1 MLDPKLIKEK
11 PEMIRNMLKS
21 RAVEFDLDELIK
33 TDEKR
38 REFIIKTDELRKKKN
53 QVGIRISEKKK
64 AKEDASSILAEMKNI
79 SSELTKLESEQEEI
93 ENKYLKLASTI
104 PNLVHESVPIG
115 IDDSANIEIKKWGNI
130 PKFDFKVKDHID
142 ISENLNL
149 VDLERA
155 AKVAGARFYYLKN
168 DLVRLNQALINF
180 GLDFLAEKG
189 YSLIQPPY
197 MINRESMEG
206 AVIAEDFEEV
216 IYKIQDEDLYM
227 IGTSEH
233 AMAAMHSKEIIE
245 GKNIPMKYAGI
256 SPCFRKE
263 AGAHGRDQKG
273 IFRVHQFDKIEQFVF
288 SKPEDSWKEHEKL
301 LAVAEEFYQKLE
313 IPYRVMLLSTGD
325 IGKISAKTYD
335 IEAWM
340 AGQNAY
346 REIVSCSNCLEYQ
359 ARRLKIRFRDKTNED
374 TQYIHTLNSTLIATT
389 RVLVSI
395 MENFQT
401 KEGHIRIPQGFTAIY
416 GKSERDILTY
426 PYILDLKFVKN
437 WHAEKVE

>member
-11 PEMIRNMLKS
+11 PEIIRNMLKS
-21 RAVEFDLDELIK
+21 RAVEFDLDALIES
-33 TDEKR
+33 DQKR

-53 QVGIRISEKKK
+53 QIAVIISEKKK
-64 AKEDASSILAEMKNI
+64 GGEDISSILAEMKNI
-79 SSELTKLESEQEEI
+79 SNELTKLEAEQENV

-115 IDDSANIEIKKWGNI
+115 IDDSANKEIKKWGDI
-130 PKFDFKVKDHID
+130 PKFDFKIKDHID
-142 ISENLNL
+142 ISEDLNL

-168 DLVRLNQALINF
+168 DLVRLNQALIHF

-189 YSLIQPPY
+189 YSLVQPPY

-206 AVIAEDFEEV
+206 AVITEDFEEV

-245 GKNIPMKYAGI
+245 GKDIPIKYAGI

-288 SKPEDSWKEHEKL
+288 AKPEDSWKEHEKM

-374 TQYIHTLNSTLIATT
+374 TQYVHTLNSTLVATT
-389 RVLVSI
+389 RVLVAI

-401 KEGHIRIPQGFTAIY
+401 KDGHIRIPRVLQSYMGNQTEI
-416 GKSERDILTY
+416 
-426 PYILDLKFVKN
+426 
-437 WHAEKVE
+437 

>member
-11 PEMIRNMLKS
+11 PQVIRDMLKA
-21 RAVEFDLDELIK
+21 RAVDFDLDTLIES
-33 TDEKR
+33 DQKR
-38 REFIIKTDELRKKKN
+38 REFILKTDELRKKKN
-53 QVGIRISEKKK
+53 QVALEISQKKK
-64 AKEDASSILAEMKNI
+64 AGEDASSILSEMKEV
-79 SSELTKLESEQEEI
+79 SAELSKLESGQESV
-93 ENKYLKLASTI
+93 ENTYSKLALTI

-115 IDDSANIEIKKWGNI
+115 VDENANKEIKKWGKI
-130 PKFDFKVKDHID
+130 PSFDFKINDHID
-142 ISENLNL
+142 ISENLDL

-168 DLVRLNQALINF
+168 DLVRLNQSLIHY
-180 GLDFLAEKG
+180 GLDFLAKKE
-189 YSLIQPPY
+189 YSLVQPPY

-206 AVIAEDFEEV
+206 AVIADDFEEV
-216 IYKIQDEDLYM
+216 IYKVEDEDLYM

-233 AMAAMHSKEIIE
+233 AMAAMRAKEIME
-245 GKNIPMKYAGI
+245 GKELPLRYAGV

-288 SKPEDSWKEHEKL
+288 SRPEDSWKEHEKM
-301 LAVAEEFYQKLE
+301 LAVAEEFYQNLE
-313 IPYRVMLLSTGD
+313 IPHRVMLLSSAD
-325 IGKISAKTYD
+325 MGKVSAKTYD

-346 REIVSCSNCLEYQ
+346 REIVSCSNCLDYQ

-374 TQYIHTLNSTLIATT
+374 TQYLHTLNSTLIATT
-389 RVLVSI
+389 RVMVSI

-401 KEGHIRIPQGFTAIY
+401 KDGHIRIPNVLQSYMGNQKEI
-416 GKSERDILTY
+416 
-426 PYILDLKFVKN
+426 
-437 WHAEKVE
+437 

>member
-1 MLDPKLIKEK
+1 MLDPKLIKEN
-11 PEMIRNMLKS
+11 PEIIRSMLKS
-21 RAVEFDLDELIK
+21 RAVEFDLDGLIELDK
-33 TDEKR
+33 KR

-53 QVGIRISEKKK
+53 QVAIIISEKKK
-64 AKEDASSILAEMKNI
+64 GGDDISSILAEMKNI
-79 SSELTKLESEQEEI
+79 SNEITELESEQENI
-93 ENKYLKLASTI
+93 ESKYLKLASTI

-115 IDDSANIEIKKWGNI
+115 VDDSANIEIKKWGNI
-130 PKFDFKVKDHID
+130 PEFDFKIKDHID
-142 ISENLNL
+142 ISEDLNL

-168 DLVRLNQALINF
+168 DLVRLNQALIHF

-216 IYKIQDEDLYM
+216 IYKIQEEDLYM

-245 GKNIPMKYAGI
+245 GKEIPMKYAGI

-288 SKPEDSWKEHEKL
+288 SKPEDSWKEHEKM

-389 RVLVSI
+389 RVLVAI

-401 KEGHIRIPQGFTAIY
+401 KDGHIRIPQVLQGYMGNQKEI
-416 GKSERDILTY
+416 
-426 PYILDLKFVKN
+426 
-437 WHAEKVE
+437 

>member
-11 PEMIRNMLKS
+11 PEIIRNMLKS
-21 RAVEFDLDELIK
+21 RAVEFDLEGLIES
-33 TDEKR
+33 DQKR

-53 QVGIRISEKKK
+53 QVAIAISEKKK
-64 AKEDASSILAEMKNI
+64 AGDDASTILIEMKNI
-79 SSELTKLESEQEEI
+79 SNELTKLESEQVDLEK
-93 ENKYLKLASTI
+93 KYLKLASTI
-104 PNLVHESVPIG
+104 PNLIHDSVPIG
-115 IDDSANIEIKKWGNI
+115 IDDSSNKEIKKWGDI
-130 PKFDFKVKDHID
+130 PKFDFKIKDHID
-142 ISENLNL
+142 ISEDLSL

-168 DLVRLNQALINF
+168 DLVRLNQALIHF
-180 GLDFLAEKG
+180 GLDFLTEKG
-189 YSLIQPPY
+189 YSLVQPPY

-216 IYKIQDEDLYM
+216 IYKVQDEDLYM

-245 GKNIPMKYAGI
+245 GKNMPMKYAGV

-273 IFRVHQFDKIEQFVF
+273 IFRVHQFDKIEQFIF
-288 SKPEDSWKEHEKL
+288 SKPEDSWKEHEKM
-301 LAVAEEFYQKLE
+301 LAIAEEFYQKLE

-359 ARRLKIRFRDKTNED
+359 ARRLKIRFRDKTNEN
-374 TQYIHTLNSTLIATT
+374 TQYVHTLNSTLIATT
-389 RVLVSI
+389 RVLVAI

-401 KEGHIRIPQGFTAIY
+401 KDGHIRIPQVLQSYMGNQKEIQ
-416 GKSERDILTY
+416 
-426 PYILDLKFVKN
+426 
-437 WHAEKVE
+437 

>member
-11 PEMIRNMLKS
+11 PQIIRDMLKD
-21 RAVEFDLDELIK
+21 RAVDFDLETLIES
-33 TDEKR
+33 DQKR
-38 REFIIKTDELRKKKN
+38 RELIIKTDELRKKKN
-53 QVGIRISEKKK
+53 QVALEISQKKK
-64 AKEDASSILAEMKNI
+64 AGEDASDILSQMKDV
-79 SSELTKLESEQEEI
+79 SAQLTKLESEQETV
-93 ENKYLKLASTI
+93 ENTYSKLALTI
-104 PNLVHESVPIG
+104 PNLVHESVPVG
-115 IDDSANIEIKKWGNI
+115 TDESANKEIKKWGEI
-130 PKFDFKVKDHID
+130 PNFDFKINDHID
-142 ISENLNL
+142 ISENLDL

-168 DLVRLNQALINF
+168 DLVRLNQSLIHY
-180 GLDFLAEKG
+180 GLDFLAKKE

-206 AVIAEDFEEV
+206 AVIADDFEEV
-216 IYKIQDEDLYM
+216 IYKIEDEDLYM

-233 AMAAMHSKEIIE
+233 AMAAMRAKEILE
-245 GKNIPMKYAGI
+245 GKDLPLRYAGV

-288 SKPEDSWKEHEKL
+288 SRPEDSWKEHEKM
-301 LAVAEEFYQKLE
+301 LAVAEEFYQNLE
-313 IPYRVMLLSTGD
+313 IPYKVMLLSSGD
-325 IGKISAKTYD
+325 MGKISAKTYD

-374 TQYIHTLNSTLIATT
+374 TQYVHTLNSTLVATT

-401 KEGHIRIPQGFTAIY
+401 KDGHIRIPSVLQSYMGNQKEI
-416 GKSERDILTY
+416 
-426 PYILDLKFVKN
+426 
-437 WHAEKVE
+437 

>member
-11 PEMIRNMLKS
+11 PQIIRDMLKARS
-21 RAVEFDLDELIK
+21 MNFDLDVLIK
-33 TDEKR
+33 SDQKR

-53 QVGIRISEKKK
+53 EVGIQISQKKK
-64 AKEDASSILAEMKNI
+64 AGENTTQILNEMIQVSDK
-79 SSELTKLESEQEEI
+79 LVKLESEQKTI
-93 ENKYLKLASTI
+93 ENKYSRLALTI

-115 IDDSANIEIKKWGNI
+115 VDENANKEIRKWGNI
-130 PKFDFKVKDHID
+130 PNFDFKINDHID
-142 ISENLNL
+142 ISENLDL

-168 DLVRLNQALINF
+168 DLVRLNQSLIHYA
-180 GLDFLAEKG
+180 LDFLAKKE
-189 YSLIQPPY
+189 YSLVQPPY

-206 AVIAEDFEEV
+206 AVIADDFEDV
-216 IYKIQDEDLYM
+216 IYKVEEEDLYM

-233 AMAAMHSKEIIE
+233 AIAAMHSKEIIE
-245 GKNIPMKYAGI
+245 GKDLPIRYAGF

-288 SKPEDSWKEHEKL
+288 SRPEDSWNEHEKML
-301 LAVAEEFYQKLE
+301 SVAEEFYQKLE
-313 IPYRVMLLSTGD
+313 IPHKVMLLSTGD
-325 IGKISAKTYD
+325 MGKVSAKTYD

-340 AGQNAY
+340 AGQSAY
-346 REIVSCSNCLEYQ
+346 REIVSCSNCLDYQ

-374 TQYIHTLNSTLIATT
+374 TQYVHTLNSTLVATT

-401 KEGHIRIPQGFTAIY
+401 KDGHIRIPQ
-416 GKSERDILTY
+416 ILQSY
-426 PYILDLKFVKN
+426 MGNQKEI
-437 WHAEKVE
+437 

>member
-149 VDLERA
+149 VDLERG

-389 RVLVSI
+389 RVLVAI

-401 KEGHIRIPQGFTAIY
+401 KDGHIRIPQVLQGYMGNQKEI
-416 GKSERDILTY
+416 
-426 PYILDLKFVKN
+426 
-437 WHAEKVE
+437 

>member
-11 PEMIRNMLKS
+11 PQAIRDMLKD
-21 RAVEFDLDELIK
+21 RASDFDLETLIES
-33 TDEKR
+33 DQKR
-38 REFIIKTDELRKKKN
+38 RELIIKTDELRKNKN
-53 QVGIRISEKKK
+53 QVALEISQKKK
-64 AKEDASSILAEMKNI
+64 AGEDASDILSEMKDI
-79 SSELTKLESEQEEI
+79 STQITKLESEQEAV
-93 ENKYLKLASTI
+93 ENTYSKLALTI
-104 PNLVHESVPIG
+104 PNLVHESVPVG
-115 IDDSANIEIKKWGNI
+115 TDESANKEIKKWGEI
-130 PKFDFKVKDHID
+130 PNFDFKINDHID
-142 ISENLNL
+142 ISENLDL

-168 DLVRLNQALINF
+168 DLVRLNQSLIHY
-180 GLDFLAEKG
+180 GLDFLAKKE

-206 AVIAEDFEEV
+206 AVIADDFEEV
-216 IYKIQDEDLYM
+216 IYKIENEDLYM

-233 AMAAMHSKEIIE
+233 AMAAMRAKEIIE
-245 GKNIPMKYAGI
+245 GKDLPLRYAGV

-288 SKPEDSWKEHEKL
+288 SRPEDSWKEHEKM
-301 LAVAEEFYQKLE
+301 LAVAEEFYQNLE
-313 IPYRVMLLSTGD
+313 IPYKVMLLSSGD
-325 IGKISAKTYD
+325 MGKVSAKTYD

-374 TQYIHTLNSTLIATT
+374 TQYVHTLNSTLVATT

-401 KEGHIRIPQGFTAIY
+401 KDGHIRIPSVLQSYMGNQKEI
-416 GKSERDILTY
+416 
-426 PYILDLKFVKN
+426 
-437 WHAEKVE
+437 

>member
-1 MLDPKLIKEK
+1 MLDPKLIKEN
-11 PEMIRNMLKS
+11 PEIIRNMLKS
-21 RAVEFDLDELIK
+21 RAVEFDLDGLIES
-33 TDEKR
+33 DQKR

-53 QVGIRISEKKK
+53 QVAIIISEKKK
-64 AKEDASSILAEMKNI
+64 GDEDTSLILAEMKNI
-79 SSELTKLESEQEEI
+79 SNDLTKLETEQENVEK
-93 ENKYLKLASTI
+93 KYLKLASTI

-115 IDDSANIEIKKWGNI
+115 PDDSANKEIKKWGKI
-130 PKFDFKVKDHID
+130 PKFDFKIKDHID
-142 ISENLNL
+142 ISEDLKL

-155 AKVAGARFYYLKN
+155 AKVAGSRFYYLKN
-168 DLVRLNQALINF
+168 DLVRLNQALIHF
-180 GLDFLAEKG
+180 GLDFLAKKG
-189 YSLIQPPY
+189 YSLVQPPY

-216 IYKIQDEDLYM
+216 IYKVQDEDLYM

-233 AMAAMHSKEIIE
+233 AMAAMHSKEIME
-245 GKNIPMKYAGI
+245 GKDIPMKYAGI

-288 SKPEDSWKEHEKL
+288 SKPEDSWKEHEKM

-313 IPYRVMLLSTGD
+313 IPYRVILLSTGD

-359 ARRLKIRFRDKTNED
+359 ARRLKIRYRDKINED
-374 TQYIHTLNSTLIATT
+374 TQYVHTLNSTLIATT
-389 RVLVSI
+389 RVLVAI

-401 KEGHIRIPQGFTAIY
+401 KDGHIRIPQVLQRYMENQKEI
-416 GKSERDILTY
+416 
-426 PYILDLKFVKN
+426 
-437 WHAEKVE
+437 

>member
-11 PEMIRNMLKS
+11 PEIIRDMLKS
-21 RAVEFDLDELIK
+21 RAVEFDLDALIES
-33 TDEKR
+33 DQKR

-53 QVGIRISEKKK
+53 QIAAKISEKKK
-64 AKEDASSILAEMKNI
+64 GGEDISSILAEMKNI
-79 SSELTKLESEQEEI
+79 SNELTKFESEQENI

-104 PNLVHESVPIG
+104 PNLIHESVPIG
-115 IDDSANIEIKKWGNI
+115 ADDSANKEIKKWGDI
-130 PKFDFKVKDHID
+130 PKFDFKIKDHID
-142 ISENLNL
+142 ISEDLDL

-168 DLVRLNQALINF
+168 DLVRLNQALVHF

-189 YSLIQPPY
+189 YSLVQPPY
-197 MINRESMEG
+197 MINKKSMEG

-216 IYKIQDEDLYM
+216 IYKIQEEDLYM

-245 GKNIPMKYAGI
+245 GKDIPIRYAGI

-288 SKPEDSWKEHEKL
+288 AKPEDSWKEHEKML
-301 LAVAEEFYQKLE
+301 SIAEEFYQKLE

-325 IGKISAKTYD
+325 TGKISAKTYD

-374 TQYIHTLNSTLIATT
+374 TQHIHTLNSTLIATT
-389 RVLVSI
+389 RVLVAI

-401 KEGHIRIPQGFTAIY
+401 KDGHVRIPQVLQSYMGNQTEI
-416 GKSERDILTY
+416 
-426 PYILDLKFVKN
+426 
-437 WHAEKVE
+437 

>member
-1 MLDPKLIKEK
+1 MLDPKLIKEN
-11 PEMIRNMLKS
+11 PEIIRSMLKS
-21 RAVEFDLDELIK
+21 RAVEFDLDGLIELDK
-33 TDEKR
+33 KR

-53 QVGIRISEKKK
+53 QVAIIISEKKK
-64 AKEDASSILAEMKNI
+64 GGDDISSILAEMKNI
-79 SSELTKLESEQEEI
+79 SNEITELESEQENI
-93 ENKYLKLASTI
+93 ESKYLKLASTI

-115 IDDSANIEIKKWGNI
+115 VDDSANIEIKKWGNI
-130 PKFDFKVKDHID
+130 PEFDFKIKDHID
-142 ISENLNL
+142 ISEDLNL

-168 DLVRLNQALINF
+168 DLVRLNQALIHF

-216 IYKIQDEDLYM
+216 IYKIQEEDLYM

-245 GKNIPMKYAGI
+245 GKEIPMKYAGI

-288 SKPEDSWKEHEKL
+288 SKPEDSWKEHEKM

-374 TQYIHTLNSTLIATT
+374 TQYVHTLNSTLIATT
-389 RVLVSI
+389 RVLVAI

-401 KEGHIRIPQGFTAIY
+401 KDGHIRIPQVLQGYMGNQKEI
-416 GKSERDILTY
+416 
-426 PYILDLKFVKN
+426 
-437 WHAEKVE
+437 